1 MAELLRA
8 AGFTADK
15 NLGKR
20 DKALME
26 ALSRAASL
34 LIEPDMRR
42 RVQHAEIA
50 ARIAPIVAA
59 GGPVVLLQPIVD
71 LDSGDRIGAEALS
84 RFPRQWGLPPD
95 RCFADAHMIG
105 EGHRLELLA
114 LRRAADHLAH
124 VRGYVAMNV
133 SPSTLLIPECTD
145 LLSRLPTDR
154 VVLEL
159 SEHDPVDDYDQL
171 RAVLAPLRAA
181 GMRLAIDDV
190 GAGSA
195 GRATPLPGRSR
206 DTSAVS
212 RSTSARRSESG
223 GVTMTG
229 GSSRRKRC
237 WGLVVLAPVVGAT
250 VGALDVIRALFASDR
265 KPFFTSYARMSDSP
279 GARHWLVEA
288 ATLTRRAERTMLA
301 LAAALDADAIITD
314 EQGSRM
320 QQDRADAAAD
330 CRAALERM
338 LDLPG
343 ASGFRPANALRRFW
357 LDVSVA
363 SRHPGLNPYLAIED
377 YGRALTTPAE

>member
-26 ALSRAASL
+26 VLSRAASL

-114 LRRAADHLAH
+114 LRRAAEHLAH

-190 GAGSA
+190 GAGFSSL
-195 GRATPLPGRSR
+195 RHI
-206 DTSAVS
+206 V
-212 RSTSARRSESG
+212 
-223 GVTMTG
+223 VT
-229 GSSRRKRC
+229 
-237 WGLVVLAPVVGAT
+237 AP
-250 VGALDVIRALFASDR
+250 DVIKLDR
-265 KPFFTSYARMSDSP
+265 SIVTGLGDDPV
-279 GARHWLVEA
+279 LQV
-288 ATLTRRAERTMLA
+288 LTRSLVDVARVIGAKVVAEGVET
-301 LAAALDADAIITD
+301 
-314 EQGSRM
+314 G
-320 QQDRADAAAD
+320 ADAAAL
-330 CRAALERM
+330 RAVGV
-338 LDLPG
+338 DLG
-343 ASGFRPANALRRFW
+343 QGWHFDPAVSRDKLR
-357 LDVSVA
+357 DNYAVSYA
-363 SRHPGLNPYLAIED
+363 
-377 YGRALTTPAE
+377 